1 MTHRRKL
8 LFGATTVGIVL
19 AAAEGICRLAL
30 ATSPNE
36 RWDYERRHLVDEGL
50 SDLELVL
57 KPHPTRFWALRPNL
71 DNVLVSGAVGDA
83 RLSFRL
89 STDADG
95 YRRMPAV
102 SDARETV
109 LFLGDSCTMGL
120 GVEDDQTI
128 PYQVQ
133 KRMSGVRCINAGVPG
148 YTAYQGRVVLDE
160 WPDATFPHRVVAT
173 FGFNDGYTWD
183 GRSDPEHA
191 RTAAH
196 DRGRLISQF
205 ALTRWM
211 SELLAVGPSGPKEP
225 RGAGR
230 PRLNEAEFDEQIRS
244 VIARCRDRRAELV
257 LVLWPRGWPWKRAV
271 LLRIAETEAI
281 PAVDLRSVF
290 QTGNDSELFVDSV
303 HAGPEGCAVAARA
316 IVAALSPLREGT
328 GAR

>member
-8 LFGATTVGIVL
+8 LFGATTLGIVL
-19 AAAEGICRLAL
+19 VAAEGICRLVFA
-30 ATSPNE
+30 AAPND
-36 RWDYERRHLVDEGL
+36 RWEYERRHLVAEGL
-50 SDLELVL
+50 PALENVL
-57 KPHPTRFWALRPNL
+57 TPHPTRFWVLRPNL

-95 YRRMPAV
+95 HRRMPAV
-102 SDARETV
+102 PDARETV

-173 FGFNDGYTWD
+173 VGFNDDYSWD
-183 GRSDPEHA
+183 GWSDPEHA
-191 RTAAH
+191 RTAAQ
-196 DRGRLISQF
+196 DRRRLISHF

-211 SELLAVGPSGPKEP
+211 AGLLAVAPSGPKEP
-225 RGAGR
+225 PGTGR

-244 VIARCRDRRAELV
+244 VITRCRDRHAELV
-257 LVLWPRGWPWKRAV
+257 VVLWPRIWPWKRAV

-281 PAVDLRSVF
+281 PVVDLLSVF
-290 QTGNDSELFVDSV
+290 QTGSDSGLFVDSV
-303 HAGPEGCAVAARA
+303 HAGPAGCVVAAEA
-316 IVAALSPLREGT
+316 IVAALSPRRPGRD
-328 GAR
+328 AR